1 MELKKKLKQL
11 MVAKKIEYGKHFKKF
26 RFESNGDLPLN
37 RTIKLLLLTII
48 IRCVFSEDVI
58 FYPQSFLD
66 DTLYDV

>member
-1 MELKKKLKQL
+1 MELKKKLKEL
-11 MVAKKIEYGKHFKKF
+11 IVAKKIEYGKHFKKF

-37 RTIKLLLLTII
+37 KTIKILLSTII